1 MKRSHSEVS
10 SSRPATEET
19 LLACWESVRGPASR
33 DLDDCPGGSL
43 WGVRMSEDGKSPI
56 GVYWSGE
63 KLRGRI
69 PPLIADLTTLRHLE
83 LHFNPEMAGRIPS
96 ELGRLT
102 NLTTLHLPE
111 QLVTRVPDELGSL
124 VSLESLYLPPCGR
137 LPASLSALTRLRHLV
152 VGGDPPLA
160 LTGLADVQA
169 HLANLKDPPTAEPD
183 TDGFSFDPAS
193 AAVPAIFG
201 AFEGGQVCRN
211 VLFESGETKLTGLAE
226 PYPY

>member
-33 DLDDCPGGSL
+33 DLDDCPDGSL
-43 WGVRMSEDGKSPI
+43 WGVRMSEDGKSPL

-152 VGGDPPLA
+152 VGGDPPPRA
-160 LTGLADVQA
+160 HRAGRRSSAPCEPQGSADGRA
-169 HLANLKDPPTAEPD
+169 GHRRLLLRPRIRRRARHLRRL
-183 TDGFSFDPAS
+183 
-193 AAVPAIFG
+193 
-201 AFEGGQVCRN
+201 
-211 VLFESGETKLTGLAE
+211 
-226 PYPY
+226 